1 MMWLY
6 FKHAFAY
13 ARAFVV
19 GAHLEKDNG
28 TALELL
34 PPAADVSLIIVDVIG
49 VIGAANQAHRIR
61 HWRRE
66 PSLSTPLIQLDE
78 IKNSRAV
85 FISILPSV
93 CVIFA

>member
-1 MMWLY
+1 M
-6 FKHAFAY
+6 
-13 ARAFVV
+13 
-19 GAHLEKDNG
+19 
-28 TALELL
+28 
-34 PPAADVSLIIVDVIG
+34 IG